1 MRGHVPGVVN
11 PAPMGLALPAVF
23 HEDDLAQRFTAAL
36 DEVVAPVLATIDNL
50 EAYLDPH
57 LAPADFVAWLAGW
70 VGLVLDE
77 NWPLERRRA
86 LVGRAMDLYRWRGT
100 LRGVRQHVELY
111 TGSVPEVEDS
121 GGAAWS
127 AVPGG
132 APPGAA
138 PPALRVR
145 VRVPDPARVDRARL
159 DRLVAA
165 AKPAHV
171 AHEVEVQPA

>member
-1 MRGHVPGVVN
+1 MRGHVDGLVTPH
-11 PAPMGLALPAVF
+11 PMGLALPAVF
-23 HEDDLAQRFTAAL
+23 HSDDLAQRFTGAL
-36 DEVVAPVLATIDNL
+36 DGVLAPLLSTLDCL
-50 EAYLDPH
+50 DAYLDPR

-86 LVGRAMDLYRWRGT
+86 LVSSAVELYRWRGT
-100 LRGVRQHVELY
+100 RRGISGHVELY
-111 TGSVPEVEDS
+111 TGVTPEIEEP

-127 AVPGG
+127 PVPGG
-132 APPGAA
+132 DAPGQGA
-138 PPALRVR
+138 PTLTVR
-145 VRVPDPARVDRARL
+145 VVVDEEAAVDEARL

-171 AHEVEVQPA
+171 PHRVEVVVR